1 MRRGM
6 LTATIL
12 AVTVVLVG
20 CSGAPQPT
28 ATATA
33 KPLPPPAATATPAPT
48 DTAEATVTP
57 PPTDT
62 STPQPTPI
70 QAHTPTSSPT
80 PTSGPTH
87 TPEATPTPQVELNPI
102 GDVGVERTGEE
113 LTVEGTVVGTA
124 SFSAGFKFTLDDGT
138 GQIALLMWHEIYDDC
153 WDAAEINLGATV
165 RASGKVG
172 QYEGELQIQ
181 PDFGGDVKAIEGAE
195 PWAPRR
201 EIGSLGSADEGQ
213 RVMIEGEVVR
223 LEGRGDWSKVFVGD
237 ETGEVLVF
245 IYGNVLNRIPGN
257 TALGT
262 PGSRVRVV
270 GTVDVYKG
278 NLEVIPTLP
287 YDVVVLE

>member
-1 MRRGM
+1 MQKRGM

-12 AVTVVLVG
+12 VVTAVLAG
-20 CSGAPQPT
+20 CSGAPQP
-28 ATATA
+28 TATA
-33 KPLPPPAATATPAPT
+33 KPLPPPAATATLPPT
-48 DTAEATVTP
+48 DTAEPKVTP

-62 STPQPTPI
+62 STPQPTPT
-70 QAHTPTSSPT
+70 QVHTPTSSPT
-80 PTSGPTH
+80 PTSGPTD
-87 TPEATPTPQVELNPI
+87 TPEATPTPQVEPTPI
-102 GDVGVERTGEE
+102 GDVGVGRIGEE

-138 GQIALLMWHEIYDDC
+138 GQIALVMWHEVYDDC
-153 WDAAEINLGATV
+153 WDAAEINLGAKV

-181 PDFGGDVKAIEGAE
+181 PNFGGDVKAIEGAE
-195 PWAPRR
+195 PWAPQR

-223 LEGRGDWSKVFVGD
+223 LEGRGDWSKVFVAD

-245 IYGNVLNRIPGN
+245 IYGNVLDRIPGN

-262 PGSRVRVV
+262 PGSRARVV